1 MRFYTHVAQWGNQ
14 LLVRAVENGVRSNF
28 KVKYEPTLYVPVQKD
43 TGWKTL
49 DGKNVNPMKF
59 LSMKEAKE
67 FIETYESQPHLVYGL
82 TQFPYTY
89 ISEKYPNQI
98 QFDSSH
104 MRIVTIDIEVEC
116 ENGFPNADK
125 ALEPMLSITIKN
137 HDTGRIKVWG
147 LHDYHND
154 REDVQYIKCQTE
166 RELLAQF
173 LAWWESDYPDII
185 TGWNTEFFDVPYICN
200 RIKSVM
206 GEDAMKRLSP
216 WGVVN
221 SRMVNSG
228 YGRKD
233 QVYDILGVE
242 EVDYL
247 QLYRKFTY
255 SAQES
260 YRLDHIA
267 FVELGERK
275 DENPYETFRDWY
287 TKDYQSFLDYNIQDV
302 ELVDRL
308 DDKMKLID
316 LILTMTFEAKVNISD
331 SFTSVKY
338 WDVLIY
344 NHLLKKK
351 IVIPQKV
358 GHKAKGEKY
367 VGAYVKEPQVGQHK
381 WVMSFDLNSLYPHL
395 IMQYNISPETL
406 LDLGMEDFYTAL
418 EDGFDVD
425 YLLSAKKIPFDLK
438 ERNITLTPNCAV
450 FSKDKQGFLPE
461 MMQSMYDDRTIYKKK
476 MLQAKQQYEDTKDAK
491 YLKDVSRYNNIQM
504 ARKISLNSA
513 YGAIGNEWFRY
524 YDLRIAEGI
533 TTSGQLSIRWIEKSL
548 NVYLNKLLKTEGE
561 DYVIASDTDSV
572 YITFD
577 RLVDKVL
584 KKRTDESEDSYRGRA
599 VDFLDTVAKEKIEPF
614 INKSYQ
620 ALASYV
626 NAYAQKMQMAREV
639 IADKGI
645 WTAKKRYILNAWD
658 VEGVRYKEPSL
669 KIMGIEAV
677 KSSTPA
683 PCRDKIKECLKIIM
697 SGTEKDVNNF
707 IQEFRDEFMKLP
719 PEDIAFPRSVNG
731 ISKWGDS
738 ANIFKKGAP
747 MHIKGVILYNHFIRQ
762 QKLTNKYP
770 LIQEGEKIKFLNMRT
785 PNRMQSNVISFMT
798 KLPKELD
805 IHSHLDYDI
814 QFEKAF
820 IEPLTFIMNQI
831 GWSIDRSYGTQMTLE
846 DFFT

>member
-28 KVKYEPTLYVPVQKD
+28 KVKYEPTLYVPVQKE
-43 TGWKTL
+43 TGWTTL

-59 LSMKEAKE
+59 LSIKEAKE
-67 FIETYESQPHLVYGL
+67 FIEQYQSQPHLVYGL
-82 TQFPYTY
+82 AQFPYTY
-89 ISEKYPNQI
+89 IAEKYPKQI

-125 ALEPMLSITIKN
+125 ALEPMLAITIKN

-173 LAWWESDYPDII
+173 LAWWESDYPDVI
-185 TGWNTEFFDVPYICN
+185 TGWNTEFFDIPYICN

-316 LILTMTFEAKVNISD
+316 LILTMTYEAKVNISD

-351 IVIPQKV
+351 IVIPQKTS
-358 GHKAKGEKY
+358 HKSKGEKY

-406 LDLGMEDFYTAL
+406 MPQEVAV
-418 EDGFDVD
+418 DVD
-425 YLLSAKKIPFDLK
+425 YLLDNKPAPKLDNATF
-438 ERNITLTPNCAV
+438 TPNGAV
-450 FSKDKQGFLPE
+450 FHKRHQGFLPE
-461 MMQSMYDDRTIYKKK
+461 MMQTMYDDRTIYKKK

-491 YLKDVSRYNNIQM
+491 YLKDVSRFNNIQM

-533 TTSGQLSIRWIEKSL
+533 TTSGQFSIRWIEKSL

-577 RLVDKVL
+577 KLVDRCC
-584 KKRTDESEDSYRGRA
+584 KKGTDQTEDSYREWV
-599 VDFLDTVAKEKIEPF
+599 VDFLDRVAQEKIEPF
-614 INKSYQ
+614 IDKSYQ

-626 NAYAQKMQMAREV
+626 NAYEQKMQMAREV

-658 VEGVRYKEPSL
+658 IEGVRYEEPTL

-707 IQEFRDEFMKLP
+707 IQDFREEFMQLP
-719 PEDIAFPRSVNG
+719 PEEIAFPRSVNG
-731 ISKWGDS
+731 IGNWSDS
-738 ANIFKKGAP
+738 ASIFKKGTP
-747 MHIKGVILYNHFIRQ
+747 MHIKGVILYNHFVRQ

-805 IHSHLDYDI
+805 IHSHLDYDT

-831 GWSIDRSYGTQMTLE
+831 GWNIDRSYGTQMTLE
-846 DFFT
+846 EFFG

>member
-1 MRFYTHVAQWGNQ
+1 MKFYTHVAQWGNQ

-28 KVKYEPTLYVPVQKD
+28 KVKYEPTLYVPVQKE
-43 TGWKTL
+43 TGWTTL
-49 DGKNVNPMKF
+49 EGKNVNPMKF
-59 LSMKEAKE
+59 LSIKEAKE
-67 FIETYESQPHLVYGL
+67 FVEQYQSQPHLVYGL

-89 ISEKYPNQI
+89 IAEKYPKQI
-98 QFDSSH
+98 QFDSSQ

-125 ALEPMLSITIKN
+125 ALEPMLAITIKN

-173 LAWWESDYPDII
+173 LAWWESDYPDVI
-185 TGWNTEFFDVPYICN
+185 TGWNTEFFDIPYICN

-216 WGVVN
+216 WGIVN

-233 QVYDILGVE
+233 QVYDIVGVV

-316 LILTMTFEAKVNISD
+316 LILTMTYEAKVNISD

-344 NHLLKKK
+344 NHLLKRK
-351 IVIPQKV
+351 IVIPQKTS
-358 GHKAKGEKY
+358 HKSKGEKY

-406 LDLGMEDFYTAL
+406 LPQEVSV
-418 EDGFDVD
+418 DVD
-425 YLLSAKKIPFDLK
+425 HLLDNKPVPKLEGATF
-438 ERNITLTPNCAV
+438 TPNGAV
-450 FSKDKQGFLPE
+450 FHKHHQGFLPE

-533 TTSGQLSIRWIEKSL
+533 TTSGQFSIRWIEKSL
-548 NVYLNKLLKTEGE
+548 NMYLNKLLKTEGE

-577 RLVDKVL
+577 KLVNTVL
-584 KKRTDESEDSYRGRA
+584 KEREGESEDSYRGRA
-599 VDFLDTVAKEKIEPF
+599 VDFLDTVAQEKIEPF
-614 INKSYQ
+614 IDKSYQ

-626 NAYAQKMQMAREV
+626 GAYEQKMQMAREV

-658 VEGVRYKEPSL
+658 IEGVRYEEPTL

-707 IQEFRDEFMKLP
+707 IQEFREEFMQLP
-719 PEDIAFPRSVNG
+719 PEEIAFPRSVNG
-731 ISKWGDS
+731 IGNWSDS
-738 ANIFKKGAP
+738 ASIFKKGTP
-747 MHIKGVILYNHFIRQ
+747 MHIKGVILYNHFVRQ

-805 IHSHLDYDI
+805 IHSHLDYDT

-831 GWSIDRSYGTQMTLE
+831 GWNIDRSYGTQMTLE

>member
-59 LSMKEAKE
+59 LSIKEAKE
-67 FIETYESQPHLVYGL
+67 FIEQYESQPHLVYGL

-89 ISEKYPNQI
+89 IAEKYPKQI
-98 QFDSSH
+98 QFDSSQ

-125 ALEPMLSITIKN
+125 ALEPILAITIKN

-173 LAWWESDYPDII
+173 LAWWESDYPDVI
-185 TGWNTEFFDVPYICN
+185 TGWNTEFFDIPYICN

-316 LILTMTFEAKVNISD
+316 LILTMTYEAKVNVSD

-351 IVIPQKV
+351 VVIPQKTS
-358 GHKAKGEKY
+358 HKSKGEKY

-406 LDLGMEDFYTAL
+406 MPQEVAV
-418 EDGFDVD
+418 DVD
-425 YLLSAKKIPFDLK
+425 YLLDNKPAPKLDNATF
-438 ERNITLTPNCAV
+438 TPNGAV
-450 FSKDKQGFLPE
+450 FHKRHQGFLPE
-461 MMQSMYDDRTIYKKK
+461 MMQTMYDDRTIYKKK

-533 TTSGQLSIRWIEKSL
+533 TTSGQFSIRWIEKSL
-548 NVYLNKLLKTEGE
+548 NLYLNKLLKTDGE

-577 RLVDKVL
+577 KLVDKVL

-599 VDFLDTVAKEKIEPF
+599 VDFLDTVAKEKVEPF
-614 INKSYQ
+614 IDKSYQ

-626 NAYAQKMQMAREV
+626 SAYEQKMQMAREV

-658 VEGVRYKEPSL
+658 IEGVRYEEPTL

-707 IQEFRDEFMKLP
+707 IQEFRQEFMKLP
-719 PEDIAFPRSVNG
+719 PEEIAFPRSVNG
-731 ISKWGDS
+731 IGNWSDS
-738 ANIFKKGAP
+738 ANIFKKGTP
-747 MHIKGVILYNHFIRQ
+747 MHIKGVILYNHFVRQ

-805 IHSHLDYDI
+805 IHSHLDYDT

-831 GWSIDRSYGTQMTLE
+831 GWNIDRSYGTQMTLE
-846 DFFT
+846 EFFG

>member
-1 MRFYTHVAQWGNQ
+1 MKFYTHVAQWGNQ

-28 KVKYEPTLYVPVQKD
+28 KVKYEPTLYVPVQKE
-43 TGWKTL
+43 TGWTTL
-49 DGKNVNPMKF
+49 EGKNVSPMNF
-59 LSMKEAKE
+59 LSIKEAKE
-67 FIETYESQPHLVYGL
+67 FVEQYQSQPHLVYGM

-89 ISEKYPNQI
+89 IAEKYSKQI
-98 QFDSSH
+98 QFDSSK

-116 ENGFPNADK
+116 ENGFPNADQ
-125 ALEPMLSITIKN
+125 ALEPMLAITIKN

-147 LHDYHND
+147 LHDYQND
-154 REDVQYIKCQTE
+154 REDVQYIQCSTE

-173 LAWWESDYPDII
+173 LAWWENDHPDVI
-185 TGWNTEFFDVPYICN
+185 TGWNTEFFDIPYICN

-233 QVYDILGVE
+233 QVYDIMGVV

-316 LILTMTFEAKVNISD
+316 LILTMTYEAKVNISD

-344 NHLLKKK
+344 NHLLKRN
-351 IVIPQKV
+351 IVIPQKTS
-358 GHKAKGEKY
+358 HKSKGEKY

-406 LDLGMEDFYTAL
+406 LPQEVSV
-418 EDGFDVD
+418 DVD
-425 YLLSAKKIPFDLK
+425 HLLDNKPVPKLEGATF
-438 ERNITLTPNCAV
+438 TPNGAV
-450 FSKDKQGFLPE
+450 FHKRHQGFLPE
-461 MMQSMYDDRTIYKKK
+461 MMQSMYNDRTIYKKK

-491 YLKDVSRYNNIQM
+491 YLKEVSRYNNIQM

-577 RLVDKVL
+577 KLVNTVL
-584 KKRTDESEDSYRGRA
+584 KKREGESEDSYRGRA
-599 VDFLDTVAKEKIEPF
+599 VDFLDAVAQEKIEPF
-614 INKSYQ
+614 IDKSYQ

-626 NAYAQKMQMAREV
+626 NAYEQKMQMAREV

-658 VEGVRYKEPSL
+658 VEGVRYQEPQL

-707 IQEFRDEFMKLP
+707 IQEFREEFLQLS
-719 PEDIAFPRSVNG
+719 PEEIGFPRSVNG
-731 ISKWGDS
+731 IQKWSDS
-738 ANIFKKGAP
+738 ASIFKKGTP
-747 MHIKGVILYNHFIRQ
+747 MHIKGVILYNHFVRQ

-831 GWSIDRSYGTQMTLE
+831 GWNIDRSYGTQMTLE

>member
-1 MRFYTHVAQWGNQ
+1 MKFYTHVAQWGNQ

-28 KVKYEPTLYVPVQKD
+28 KVKYEPTLYVPVAKD

-49 DGKNVNPMKF
+49 DGKNVTPMQF
-59 LSMKEAKE
+59 LSIKEAKE
-67 FIETYESQPHLVYGL
+67 FIEQYQSQPHLVYGL

-89 ISEKYPNQI
+89 IADKYPKQI
-98 QFDSSH
+98 QFDSSQ

-137 HDTGRIKVWG
+137 HDTGGIKVWG

-173 LAWWESDYPDII
+173 LSWWESDHPDVI
-185 TGWNTEFFDVPYICN
+185 TGWNTEFFDIPYICN

-287 TKDYQSFLDYNIQDV
+287 TKDYQSFLDYNIKDV

-316 LILTMTFEAKVNISD
+316 LILTMTYEAKVNISD

-351 IVIPQKV
+351 IVIPQKTS
-358 GHKAKGEKY
+358 HKSKGEKY

-406 LDLGMEDFYTAL
+406 MSQEVAV
-418 EDGFDVD
+418 DVD
-425 YLLSAKKIPFDLK
+425 YLLDNKAAPKLDNATF
-438 ERNITLTPNCAV
+438 TPNGAV
-450 FSKDKQGFLPE
+450 FHKHYQGFLPE
-461 MMQSMYDDRTIYKKK
+461 MMQMMYDDRTIYKKK

-491 YLKDVSRYNNIQM
+491 YLKEVSRYNNIQM

-533 TTSGQLSIRWIEKSL
+533 TTSGQFSIRWIEKSL
-548 NVYLNKLLKTEGE
+548 NVYLNKLLKTEGI

-577 RLVDKVL
+577 KLVNTVL
-584 KKRTDESEDSYRGRA
+584 KKRTDESEDSYRSRA
-599 VDFLDTVAKEKIEPF
+599 VDFLDRVAQEKIEPF
-614 INKSYQ
+614 IDKSYQ

-626 NAYAQKMQMAREV
+626 GAYEQKMQMAREV

-658 VEGVRYKEPSL
+658 IEGVRYEEPTL

-707 IQEFRDEFMKLP
+707 IQDFREEFMQLP
-719 PEDIAFPRSVNG
+719 PEEIAFPRSVNG
-731 ISKWGDS
+731 IGNWSDS
-738 ANIFKKGAP
+738 ANIFKKGTP
-747 MHIKGVILYNHFIRQ
+747 MHIKGVILYNHFVRQ
-762 QKLTNKYP
+762 HKLDNKYP
-770 LIQEGEKIKFLNMRT
+770 LIQEGEKIKFINMRT

-805 IHSHLDYDI
+805 IHSHLDYDT

-831 GWSIDRSYGTQMTLE
+831 GWNIDRSYGTQMTLE
-846 DFFT
+846 EFFG

>member
-1 MRFYTHVAQWGNQ
+1 MKFYTHIAQWGNQ
-14 LLVRAVENGVRSNF
+14 LLVRAVENGVRSNY
-28 KVKYEPTLYVPVQKD
+28 KVKYEPTLYVPVKKE

-49 DGKNVNPMKF
+49 DGKNVSPMKF
-59 LSMKEAKE
+59 LNIKEAKE
-67 FIETYESQPHLVYGL
+67 FVEQYESQPHLVYGL
-82 TQFPYTY
+82 TGFPYTY
-89 ISEKYPNQI
+89 ISEKYPKQI
-98 QFDSSH
+98 QFDSSQ

-116 ENGFPNADK
+116 ENGFPNADQ
-125 ALEPMLSITIKN
+125 ALEPMLAITIKN

-147 LHDYHND
+147 LHDYNNT
-154 REDVQYIKCQTE
+154 REDVQYIQCATE

-173 LAWWESDYPDII
+173 LAWWESDHPDVI
-185 TGWNTEFFDVPYICN
+185 TGWNTEFFDIPYICN
-200 RIKSVM
+200 RIKSQM

-228 YGRKD
+228 FGKKD

-247 QLYRKFTY
+247 QLYKKFTY
-255 SAQES
+255 TGQES

-302 ELVDRL
+302 ELVDRI

-316 LILTMTFEAKVNISD
+316 LILTMTYEAKVNISD

-344 NHLLKKK
+344 NHLRERK
-351 IVIPQKV
+351 IVIPQKL
-358 GHKAKGEKY
+358 GHKSKGEKY

-406 LDLGMEDFYTAL
+406 LPRVAEGI
-418 EDGFDVD
+418 DVD
-425 YLLSAKKIPFDLK
+425 YMLGGKKLPHV
-438 ERNITLTPNCAV
+438 NNTTMTPNGAM
-450 FSKDKQGFLPE
+450 FSKQHQGFLPE
-461 MMQSMYDDRTIYKKK
+461 MMQSMYNDRTIYKKK
-476 MLQAKQQYEDTKDAK
+476 MLDAKQKYEDTKDAK
-491 YLKDVSRYNNIQM
+491 YLKDVSRFHNIQM

-548 NVYLNKLLKTEGE
+548 NLYLNKLLKTDGD

-577 RLVDKVL
+577 KLVNKVL
-584 KKRTDESEDSYRGRA
+584 EKRTDESEDSYRSRA
-599 VDFLDTVAKEKIEPF
+599 VDFLDRIAQEKIEPF
-614 INKSYQ
+614 IDKSYQ

-626 NAYAQKMQMAREV
+626 NAYDQKMQMAREV

-658 VEGVRYKEPSL
+658 VEGVRYQEPQL

-683 PCRDKIKECLKIIM
+683 PCREKIKQALKIIM
-697 SGTEKDVNNF
+697 SGTEKDINDF
-707 IQEFRDEFMKLP
+707 IQEFRDEFMQLP
-719 PEDIAFPRSVNG
+719 PEEIAFPRGCNG
-731 ISKWGDS
+731 IAKWSSSSG
-738 ANIFKKGAP
+738 IFKKGAP
-747 MHIKGVILYNHFIRQ
+747 MHIKGVILYNHFLKK
-762 QKLTNKYP
+762 QKLTGKYP
-770 LIQEGEKIKFLNMRT
+770 LVQEGEKIKFLNMRT
-785 PNRMQSNVISFMT
+785 PNHMQSGVISFIT
-798 KLPKELD
+798 KLPKEFD
-805 IHSHLDYDI
+805 IHKYLDYDM
-814 QFEKAF
+814 QFDKAF
-820 IEPLTFIMNQI
+820 VEPLTFICNQI
-831 GWSIDRSYGTQMTLE
+831 GWKIDRSYGTQTTLE
-846 DFFT
+846 DFFG

>member
-28 KVKYEPTLYVPVQKD
+28 KVKYEPTLYVPVQKE

-59 LSMKEAKE
+59 LSIKEAKE

-89 ISEKYPNQI
+89 ISEKYPKQI
-98 QFDSSH
+98 QFDSSQ

-147 LHDYHND
+147 LHDYQND

-185 TGWNTEFFDVPYICN
+185 TGWNTEFFDIPYICN

-351 IVIPQKV
+351 IVIPQKTS
-358 GHKAKGEKY
+358 HKSKGEKY

-406 LDLGMEDFYTAL
+406 TPQEVAV
-418 EDGFDVD
+418 DVD
-425 YLLSAKKIPFDLK
+425 YLLDNKPVPKLDNATF
-438 ERNITLTPNCAV
+438 TPNGAV
-450 FSKDKQGFLPE
+450 FHKHHQGFLPE
-461 MMQSMYDDRTIYKKK
+461 MMQTMYDDRTIYKKK

-548 NVYLNKLLKTEGE
+548 NLYLNKLLKTKGE

-577 RLVDKVL
+577 KLVDKVL

-599 VDFLDTVAKEKIEPF
+599 VDFLDTVAKEKVEPF
-614 INKSYQ
+614 IDRSYQ

-626 NAYAQKMQMAREV
+626 SAYEQKMQMAREV

-658 VEGVRYKEPSL
+658 IEGVRFKDPSL

-707 IQEFRDEFMKLP
+707 IQEFREEFMKLP

-731 ISKWGDS
+731 IGSWSDS
-738 ANIFKKGAP
+738 ANIFKKGTP
-747 MHIKGVILYNHFIRQ
+747 MHIKGVILYNHFVRQ

-805 IHSHLDYDI
+805 IHSHLDYDT

-831 GWSIDRSYGTQMTLE
+831 GWNIDRSYGTQMTLE
-846 DFFT
+846 EFFG